1 MNSRKINNPRR
12 ISVIS
17 RSITKDIYMK
27 RGFKE
32 QKVITNWK
40 DIVGDE
46 IGLYTIPES
55 LTQNRL
61 LNVKCESSHAL
72 EFQDYIPK
80 IIDRI
85 TTMMGYAAV
94 KDIRIKQGNVINKKK
109 AVNIK
114 KNTLSNEDNIELNK
128 ILKKVKDKNLKKK
141 LTNFSRSF
149 FSNID

>member
-12 ISVIS
+12 ISIIS
-17 RSITKDIYMK
+17 KNITKDIFKK

-40 DIVGDE
+40 DVVGTE
-46 IGLYTIPES
+46 ISLYTIPES

-72 EFQDYIPK
+72 EFQYYIPK

-85 TTMMGYAAV
+85 TTMMGYTAV

-109 AVNIK
+109 AVKIK
-114 KNTLSNEDNIELNK
+114 KNTLSNEDNIELKK
-128 ILKKVKDKNLKKK
+128 ILKKIKNKNLKKN

>member
-12 ISVIS
+12 ISIIS
-17 RSITKDIYMK
+17 KSITKDIFKK

-46 IGLYTIPES
+46 INFYTIPES

-61 LNVKCESSHAL
+61 LHVKCESSHAV
-72 EFQDYIPK
+72 EFQYYIPK
-80 IIDRI
+80 IIERI
-85 TTMMGYAAV
+85 TTMMGYTAV
-94 KDIRIKQGNVINKKK
+94 KDIRIKQGTVINKKK

-114 KNTLSNEDNIELNK
+114 KNTLSNKDNIELKK